1 MSTSKNPTSRNAE
14 PPFSL
19 GIEEEYLLVD
29 LATRDLVSDPPAEL
43 LQRCI
48 TETDGRVSPEF
59 LRSQLEVKTSV
70 CASVSSMRREL
81 SLLRRKVCEVA
92 AEYGIAPIAASTHP
106 FARPVSR
113 PPHTDHERYADIA
126 REVQGGARRMIICG
140 MHVHVGLED
149 DELRIDV
156 MNQLTY
162 FIPHLLALSCSS
174 PFWEGDDMGMQSF
187 RLMLLSSLPRTGL
200 PESFDSYGEYR
211 RHLDALVSNGLIE
224 DSTKIW
230 WDIRPSARYPTLE
243 TRVFDC
249 CTHLDDAVCLAA
261 LNLSLS
267 RMLYRLR
274 RDNKTWRRYPRM
286 LIAENRWRAMR
297 FGSDASL
304 LDLARGELVPFNE
317 LIEELLAIVR
327 EDAEALDCLAET
339 EHARVILK
347 RGTSAHQQMDVYQ
360 TARSQGATDSE
371 ALSAVVGWLAKTTS
385 APPALLKFPAAQS
398 QQRA

>member
-1 MSTSKNPTSRNAE
+1 MGENVE
-14 PPFSL
+14 PAFTL

-29 LATRDLVSDPPAEL
+29 LATRDLVADPPAEL

-48 TETDGRVSPEF
+48 AETDGRVSPEF

-70 CASVSSMRREL
+70 CASVSSMRTEL
-81 SLLRRKVCEVA
+81 AALRRKVCEVA
-92 AEYGIAPIAASTHP
+92 ADYGIAPIAASTHP
-106 FARPVSR
+106 FARPVKR

-140 MHVHVGLED
+140 MHVHVGLDD

-156 MNQLTY
+156 MNQLKY
-162 FIPHLLALSCSS
+162 FVPHLLAMSCSS

-200 PESFDSYGEYR
+200 PEHFESYGEFR
-211 RHLDALVSNGLIE
+211 RHLDALVRNGLIE
-224 DSTKIW
+224 DTTKIW
-230 WDIRPSARYPTLE
+230 WDIRPSSRYPTLE

-261 LNLSLS
+261 LNLSLV

-274 RDNKTWRRYPRM
+274 RENKMWRRYAHM

-297 FGSDASL
+297 FGTDASL

-317 LIEELLAIVR
+317 LLEELLALVR
-327 EDAEALDCLAET
+327 EDAIALDCLAET
-339 EHARVILK
+339 EHARALLR

-360 TARSQGATDSE
+360 AARDQGATDGE
-371 ALSAVVGWLAKTTS
+371 ALSAVVGWLVRTTC
-385 APPALLKFPAAQS
+385 AV
-398 QQRA
+398 

>member
-1 MSTSKNPTSRNAE
+1 MGANVE
-14 PPFSL
+14 PAFTL

-29 LATRDLVSDPPAEL
+29 LATRDLIADPPAEL

-48 TETDGRVSPEF
+48 AETDGRVSPEF

-81 SLLRRKVCEVA
+81 AALRRKVCQVA

-106 FARPVSR
+106 FARPVNR

-140 MHVHVGLED
+140 MHVHVGLDD
-149 DELRIDV
+149 DELRIAV
-156 MNQLTY
+156 MNQLKY
-162 FIPHLLALSCSS
+162 FVPHLLAMSCSS

-200 PESFDSYGEYR
+200 PEPFESYGEFK
-211 RHLDALVSNGLIE
+211 RHLDALVRNGLIE
-224 DSTKIW
+224 DTTKIW
-230 WDIRPSARYPTLE
+230 WDIRPSSRYPTLE

-261 LNLSLS
+261 LNLALV

-274 RDNKTWRRYPRM
+274 RENKMWRPYAQM

-297 FGSDASL
+297 FGTDASL
-304 LDLARGELVPFNE
+304 LDLARGELVPFAE
-317 LIEELLAIVR
+317 LLEELLALVR
-327 EDAEALDCLAET
+327 EDAIALDCLAET
-339 EHARVILK
+339 EHARKLLK

-360 TARSQGATDSE
+360 AARDQGATDGE
-371 ALSAVVGWLAKTTS
+371 ALSAVVGWLAKTTC
-385 APPALLKFPAAQS
+385 ATG
-398 QQRA
+398 

>member
-1 MSTSKNPTSRNAE
+1 MPAPGNAE
-14 PPFSL
+14 PAFSL

-29 LATRDLVSDPPAEL
+29 LATRDLVPDPPAEL

-48 TETDGRVSPEF
+48 AETDGRVSPEF

-70 CASVSSMRREL
+70 CASVDSMRREL
-81 SLLRRKVCEVA
+81 AALRRKVCTIA
-92 AEYGIAPIAASTHP
+92 ADYGIAPIAASTHP
-106 FARPVSR
+106 FARPVNR
-113 PPHTDHERYADIA
+113 PPHTNHERYADIA

-140 MHVHVGLED
+140 MHVHVGLDD
-149 DELRIDV
+149 DELRVDV

-162 FIPHLLALSCSS
+162 FVPHLLAMSCSS

-200 PESFDSYGEYR
+200 PETFESYGEFR
-211 RHLDALVSNGLIE
+211 RHLDALVRNGLIE
-224 DSTKIW
+224 DTTKIW
-230 WDIRPSARYPTLE
+230 WDIRPSSRYPTLE

-249 CTHLDDAVCLAA
+249 CTLLDDAVCLAA
-261 LNLSLS
+261 LNLSLV

-274 RDNKTWRRYPRM
+274 RDNKMWRRYPRM

-304 LDLARGELVPFNE
+304 LDLARGELVPFAE
-317 LIEELLAIVR
+317 LLEELLAIIHD
-327 EDAEALDCLAET
+327 DAVALGCLAET
-339 EHARVILK
+339 EHARVLLK
-347 RGTSAHQQMDVYQ
+347 RGTSAHQQTDVYQ

-371 ALSAVVGWLAKTTS
+371 ALSAVVGWLVRKTCEVG
-385 APPALLKFPAAQS
+385 A
-398 QQRA
+398 

>member
-1 MSTSKNPTSRNAE
+1 MPTLGNNE
-14 PPFSL
+14 PAFTL

-29 LATRDLVSDPPAEL
+29 LATRDLVADPPAEL

-48 TETDGRVSPEF
+48 AETDGRVSPEF

-70 CASVSSMRREL
+70 CSSVGSMRREL
-81 SLLRRKVCEVA
+81 AALRLKVCEIA

-106 FARPVSR
+106 FAKKLPLHS
-113 PPHTDHERYADIA
+113 DGERYAAIA
-126 REVQGGARRMIICG
+126 REVQAGARRMVICG
-140 MHVHVGLED
+140 MHVHVGLDD
-149 DELRIDV
+149 DELRIDA
-156 MNQLTY
+156 MNQLAY
-162 FIPHLLALSCSS
+162 FVPHLLALSCSS

-200 PESFDSYGEYR
+200 PECFESYGEFR
-211 RHLDALVSNGLIE
+211 RHLDSLVSNGLIE

-230 WDIRPSARYPTLE
+230 WDIRPSSRYPTLE

-261 LNLSLS
+261 LNLSLV

-274 RDNKTWRRYPRM
+274 RDNKSWRRYPRM
-286 LIAENRWRAMR
+286 LIAENRWRAIR
-297 FGSDASL
+297 VGSDGSL
-304 LDLARGELVPFNE
+304 LDLARGELVPFAE
-317 LIEELLAIVR
+317 LLDELLAIVR
-327 EDAEALDCLAET
+327 EDAIALDCLAET

-360 TARSQGATDSE
+360 TARTQGATDNE
-371 ALSAVVGWLAKTTS
+371 ALSAVVEWL
-385 APPALLKFPAAQS
+385 PPNPRATAPAA
-398 QQRA
+398 

>member
-1 MSTSKNPTSRNAE
+1 MPTPGNVE
-14 PPFSL
+14 PAFSL
-19 GIEEEYLLVD
+19 GLEEEYLLVD
-29 LATRDLVSDPPAEL
+29 LATRDLVADPPAEL

-48 TETDGRVSPEF
+48 AETDGRVSPEF

-70 CASVSSMRREL
+70 CASVASMRTEL
-81 SLLRRKVCEVA
+81 AALRRKVCEVA
-92 AEYGIAPIAASTHP
+92 ADYGIAPIAASTHP
-106 FARPVSR
+106 FARPVHR
-113 PPHTDHERYADIA
+113 PPHTDHERYANIA

-149 DELRIDV
+149 DDLRIDV

-200 PESFDSYGEYR
+200 PERFDSYGEYR
-211 RHLDALVSNGLIE
+211 LHLDALVSNGLIE

-230 WDIRPSARYPTLE
+230 WDIRPSSRYQTLE

-249 CTHLDDAVCLAA
+249 CAHLDDAVCLAA
-261 LNLSLS
+261 INLSLV

-274 RDNKTWRRYPRM
+274 RANQSWRRYPRM

-297 FGSDASL
+297 FGSDATL
-304 LDLARGELVPFNE
+304 LDLARGELVPFGE
-317 LIEELLAIVR
+317 LLEELLSITRDHAI
-327 EDAEALDCLAET
+327 ALDCLAET
-339 EHARVILK
+339 EHARVLLK

-360 TARSQGATDSE
+360 TAREQGATDSE
-371 ALSAVVGWLAKTTS
+371 ALSAVVGWLVKTTCS
-385 APPALLKFPAAQS
+385 VGS
-398 QQRA
+398 

>member
-1 MSTSKNPTSRNAE
+1 MGANEE
-14 PPFSL
+14 PAFSL

-29 LATRDLVSDPPAEL
+29 LATRDLVADPPAEL

-48 TETDGRVSPEF
+48 AETDGRVSPEF

-70 CASVSSMRREL
+70 CASVGAMRLEL
-81 SLLRRKVCEVA
+81 AALRRKVCEVA

-106 FARPVSR
+106 FARPVKR

-149 DELRIDV
+149 DDLRIDV
-156 MNQLTY
+156 MNQLAY
-162 FIPHLLALSCSS
+162 FVPHLLAMSCSS
-174 PFWEGDDMGMQSF
+174 PFWEGEEMGMQSF

-200 PESFDSYGEYR
+200 PERFESYGEFR
-211 RHLDALVSNGLIE
+211 RHLDALVRNGLIE
-224 DSTKIW
+224 DTTKIW
-230 WDIRPSARYPTLE
+230 WDIRPSSRYPTLE

-261 LNLSLS
+261 LNLSLV

-274 RDNKTWRRYPRM
+274 RENKMWRGYARM

-304 LDLARGELVPFNE
+304 LDLARGELVPFAD
-317 LIEELLAIVR
+317 LLEELLALVR
-327 EDAEALDCLAET
+327 EDAIALDCLAPT
-339 EHARVILK
+339 EHARTLLR
-347 RGTSAHQQMDVYQ
+347 RGTSAHQQVDLYHS
-360 TARSQGATDSE
+360 ARSQGATDSE
-371 ALSAVVGWLAKTTS
+371 ALSAVVAWLARTTC
-385 APPALLKFPAAQS
+385 AAG
-398 QQRA
+398 

>member
-1 MSTSKNPTSRNAE
+1 
-14 PPFSL
+14 
-19 GIEEEYLLVD
+19 VD

-48 TETDGRVSPEF
+48 AETDGRVSPEF

-70 CASVSSMRREL
+70 CGSLASMRREL
-81 SLLRRKVCEVA
+81 AQLRQKVCEISA
-92 AEYGIAPIAASTHP
+92 QYGVAPIAASTHP
-106 FARPVSR
+106 FARPPHR

-126 REVQGGARRMIICG
+126 REVQGGARRMVICG

-149 DELRIDV
+149 DDLRVDV
-156 MNQLTY
+156 MNQLSY
-162 FIPHLLALSCSS
+162 FVPHLLALSCSS

-200 PESFDSYGEYR
+200 PEHFESYGEFR
-211 RHLDALVSNGLIE
+211 RHLDALVRNGLIE
-224 DSTKIW
+224 DTTKIW
-230 WDIRPSARYPTLE
+230 WDIRPSSRYPTLE

-261 LNLSLS
+261 LNLSLV

-274 RDNKTWRRYPRM
+274 RANQTWRRYPRM

-304 LDLARGELVPFNE
+304 LDLARGELVPFAD
-317 LIEELLAIVR
+317 LLEELLAVVR
-327 EDAEALDCLAET
+327 DDAAALDCLAET

-347 RGTSAHQQMDVYQ
+347 RGSSAHQQQDVYQ
-360 TARSQGATDSE
+360 LARQQGATDSE
-371 ALSAVVGWLAKTTS
+371 ALSAVVGWLAKTTC
-385 APPALLKFPAAQS
+385 ATG
-398 QQRA
+398 

>member
-1 MSTSKNPTSRNAE
+1 MGANVE
-14 PPFSL
+14 PAFSL
-19 GIEEEYLLVD
+19 GLEEEYLLVD
-29 LATRDLVSDPPAEL
+29 LATRDLIADPPAEL

-48 TETDGRVSPEF
+48 AETDGRVSPEF

-70 CASVSSMRREL
+70 CASVAGMRREL
-81 SLLRRKVCEVA
+81 ATLRRMVCNIA

-106 FARPVSR
+106 FARPVKR

-140 MHVHVGLED
+140 MHVHVGLDD
-149 DELRIDV
+149 DELRIAV
-156 MNQLTY
+156 MNQLKY
-162 FIPHLLALSCSS
+162 FVPHLLAMSCSS

-200 PESFDSYGEYR
+200 PEPFESYGEFKR
-211 RHLDALVSNGLIE
+211 QLDQLVRNGLIE
-224 DSTKIW
+224 DTTKIW
-230 WDIRPSARYPTLE
+230 WDIRPSSRYPTLE

-261 LNLSLS
+261 LNLAVV

-274 RDNKTWRRYPRM
+274 RENKSWRRYPRM

-297 FGSDASL
+297 FGSDGSL
-304 LDLARGELVPFNE
+304 LDLARGELVPFGE
-317 LIEELLAIVR
+317 LVDELLSIIR
-327 EDAEALDCLAET
+327 DDAVALDCLAET

-347 RGTSAHQQMDVYQ
+347 RGTSAHQQQDVYQ
-360 TARSQGATDSE
+360 LARRQGATDSE
-371 ALSAVVGWLAKTTS
+371 ALSAVVGWLAKTTC
-385 APPALLKFPAAQS
+385 AV
-398 QQRA
+398 

>member
-1 MSTSKNPTSRNAE
+1 MPTPGNVE
-14 PPFSL
+14 PAFSL

-29 LATRDLVSDPPAEL
+29 LATRDLVLDPPAEL

-48 TETDGRVSPEF
+48 AETDGRVSPEF

-70 CASVSSMRREL
+70 CASVAGMRREL
-81 SLLRRKVCEVA
+81 AALRHKVCEIA

-106 FARPVSR
+106 FAQSISR
-113 PPHTDHERYADIA
+113 PPHTDHARYANIA

-140 MHVHVGLED
+140 MHVHVGLDD

-162 FIPHLLALSCSS
+162 FIPHLLAMSCSS

-200 PESFDSYGEYR
+200 PERFESYGEFR
-211 RHLDALVSNGLIE
+211 RHLDALVRNGLIE
-224 DSTKIW
+224 DTTKIW
-230 WDIRPSARYPTLE
+230 WDIRPSSRYPTLE

-261 LNLSLS
+261 LNLSLV

-274 RDNKTWRRYPRM
+274 RENKTWRRYPRM

-304 LDLARGELVPFNE
+304 LDLARGELVSFPE
-317 LIEELLAIVR
+317 LLEELLALVR
-327 EDAEALDCLAET
+327 ADAEALGCLAET
-339 EHARVILK
+339 EHARILLK
-347 RGTSAHQQMDVYQ
+347 RGTSAHQQVDVYQ
-360 TARSQGATDSE
+360 TARSQGATDGE
-371 ALSAVVGWLAKTTS
+371 ALSAVVGWLVRKTCEVGV
-385 APPALLKFPAAQS
+385 
-398 QQRA
+398 

>member
-1 MSTSKNPTSRNAE
+1 MAGNVE
-14 PPFSL
+14 PAFTL

-29 LATRDLVSDPPAEL
+29 LATRDLVADPPAEL

-48 TETDGRVSPEF
+48 SETDGRVSPEF

-70 CASVSSMRREL
+70 CATAAAMRREL
-81 SLLRRKVCEVA
+81 AALRRKVCDVS

-106 FARPVSR
+106 FARPVKR
-113 PPHTDHERYADIA
+113 PPHTNHERYADIA

-140 MHVHVGLED
+140 MHVHVGLD
-149 DELRIDV
+149 DDALRIDV

-162 FIPHLLALSCSS
+162 FVPHLLALSCSS

-200 PESFDSYGEYR
+200 PEAFESYGEFK
-211 RHLDALVSNGLIE
+211 RHLDALVRNGLIE
-224 DSTKIW
+224 DTTKIW
-230 WDIRPSARYPTLE
+230 WDIRPSSRYPTLE

-261 LNLSLS
+261 LNLSLV

-274 RDNKTWRRYPRM
+274 RENKMWRQYARM
-286 LIAENRWRAMR
+286 LINENRWRAMR
-297 FGSDASL
+297 FGTDASL
-304 LDLARGELVPFNE
+304 LDLARGELVPFAD
-317 LIEELLAIVR
+317 LLEELLALVR
-327 EDAEALDCLAET
+327 EDAAALDCLAET
-339 EHARVILK
+339 EHARTLLK

-360 TARSQGATDSE
+360 SARDQGATDSE
-371 ALSAVVGWLAKTTS
+371 ALSAVVGWLVRTTG
-385 APPALLKFPAAQS
+385 AVA
-398 QQRA
+398 

>member
-1 MSTSKNPTSRNAE
+1 MSTPRTPTSKNAE

-48 TETDGRVSPEF
+48 SETDGRVSPEF

-81 SLLRRKVCEVA
+81 ALLRRKVCEVA

-106 FARPVSR
+106 FARPVNR

-126 REVQGGARRMIICG
+126 REVQGGARRMVICG
-140 MHVHVGLED
+140 MHVHVGLDD

-200 PESFDSYGEYR
+200 PERFDSYGEYR

-249 CTHLDDAVCLAA
+249 CTHLDDAVSLAA
-261 LNLSLS
+261 LNLSLT

-317 LIEELLAIVR
+317 LIEELLAVVR
-327 EDAEALDCLAET
+327 EDAIALDCLAET

-347 RGTSAHQQMDVYQ
+347 RGTSAHQQLDVYQ

-371 ALSAVVGWLAKTTS
+371 ALSAVVGWLATKTS
-385 APPALLKFPAAQS
+385 APPALLNFPIAQS
-398 QQRA
+398 QRA

>member
-1 MSTSKNPTSRNAE
+1 MPTPGNVE
-14 PPFSL
+14 PAFSL

-70 CASVSSMRREL
+70 CASVSAMRREL
-81 SLLRRKVCEVA
+81 AALRRKVCDVA
-92 AEYGIAPIAASTHP
+92 ADYGIAPIAASTHP
-106 FARPVSR
+106 FARVVQR
-113 PPHTDHERYADIA
+113 PPHTDQERYATIA

-140 MHVHVGLED
+140 MHVHVGLDD

-156 MNQLTY
+156 MNQLAY
-162 FIPHLLALSCSS
+162 FVPHLLALSCSS

-200 PESFDSYGEYR
+200 PERFESYGEFR
-211 RHLDALVSNGLIE
+211 RHLDALVRNGLIE
-224 DSTKIW
+224 DTTKIW
-230 WDIRPSARYPTLE
+230 WDIRPSSRYPTLE

-261 LNLSLS
+261 LNLSLV

-274 RDNKTWRRYPRM
+274 RENKMRRSYPRM

-297 FGSDASL
+297 FGSEGSL

-317 LIEELLAIVR
+317 LLEELLAITHD
-327 EDAEALDCLAET
+327 DAVALDCLAET
-339 EHARVILK
+339 EHARALLK
-347 RGTSAHQQMDVYQ
+347 RGTSAHQQVDVYQ
-360 TARSQGATDSE
+360 TARSQGATDGE
-371 ALSAVVGWLAKTTS
+371 ALSAVVGWLARTTC
-385 APPALLKFPAAQS
+385 APAKGQTAG
-398 QQRA
+398 